1 MTPRQSTRLVMSFVV
16 VVVVVFLAIFY
27 LFFDYSDPKL
37 KGRSLSIDSVRCAG
51 SYSEIAS
58 SSSSS
63 NTASGGVDRKKKK
76 LWP

>member
-1 MTPRQSTRLVMSFVV
+1 MTPRQSTRLVMSFV

-37 KGRSLSIDSVRCAG
+37 KGRSLSIDSVSCAG
-51 SYSEIAS
+51 SYSEIA
-58 SSSSS
+58 SSSS